1 MQFAQQGDDFHRPLA
16 VVPVPPA
23 PPSTPAVGAD
33 FNSRP
38 KDVIFDGTH
47 LLCSTVFV
55 RDSSYSFLVAE
66 SGNHACRLVIDI
78 HKKV

>member
-1 MQFAQQGDDFHRPLA
+1 MQFLRLGHDSHRPLA

-55 RDSSYSFLVAE
+55 RDSSYS
-66 SGNHACRLVIDI
+66 SGCRVWQPRMSSAD
-78 HKKV
+78 